1 MQTLNLGISTRKE
14 VTDFILSSDKQILHE
29 FKNLANLV
37 GNVKSGE
44 GKFMDFASRVI
55 MNLSNYGLVFD
66 HLPKTFLLPEQEF
79 LLSKTCGGF
88 DALRLYR
95 EILSCEDII
104 ALADYTLQSYLSLVD
119 TIRSA

>member
-1 MQTLNLGISTRKE
+1 MQTLNFGISTRKD
-14 VTDFILSSDKQILHE
+14 VIDFILSSDKQILHE

>member
-66 HLPKTFLLPEQEF
+66 HLPKTFLLPEQEL